1 MTNMIN
7 TIYFSAKY
15 FSRIFCCRGFNC
27 VTLFRDYN

>member
-1 MTNMIN
+1 MIN

-15 FSRIFCCRGFNC
+15 FCQIFCCRSFNC